1 MIQGYLSIYNGIYHK
16 HEKEIRHESNLIS
29 IMGNTNLIQKHNVY
43 ARLQESNLGVVI
55 PYVESS
61 YSIHDVIYTIIGTD
75 EDYFDYFIDEH
86 GAYHNYILN
95 LENNDFL
102 ISKVIVNSKALE
114 LISNNIVTI
123 NQHDLMI
130 AGTFSDNR
138 DEPIIIMNF
147 NVYDDYIESISEF
160 LMDGGQ
166 VYHFPIIYVI
176 SNDHHVLDDIFDII
190 DFKENGSSFKVLT
203 IDRILKD
210 LMSSSGLTN
219 EFSKNMIKFIG
230 ISLVLVM
237 VLIIGMS
244 YKRNKSQYL
253 LRVILGEM
261 KTKLMFE
268 FVIENILV
276 QGFIYLITTLMIFT
290 VIVILQSV
298 NSIFAYLS
306 IGQIVLGYLCLTLID
321 MVISCLIFT
330 ISMPKNQLIQRR

>member
-1 MIQGYLSIYNGIYHK
+1 
-16 HEKEIRHESNLIS
+16 
-29 IMGNTNLIQKHNVY
+29 
-43 ARLQESNLGVVI
+43 
-55 PYVESS
+55 
-61 YSIHDVIYTIIGTD
+61 
-75 EDYFDYFIDEH
+75 
-86 GAYHNYILN
+86 
-95 LENNDFL
+95 
-102 ISKVIVNSKALE
+102 
-114 LISNNIVTI
+114 
-123 NQHDLMI
+123 MI